1 MLSTVDSG
9 LTNLIHDRCSC
20 SLFTL
25 SSVALVDWMC
35 PLKREQA
42 TRVSYN
48 TLTHSRKV
56 KGKVTIIYIAVIHN
70 RGLLQDRFTIPP

>member
-1 MLSTVDSG
+1 MRLCQLCPPHSQVPAAKTSQAAA
-9 LTNLIHDRCSC
+9 NKKLIHDL
-20 SLFTL
+20 LFLTI
-25 SSVALVDWMC
+25 STIES
-35 PLKREQA
+35 
-42 TRVSYN
+42 RVSYN